1 MIRPPLKSPG
11 ALLRQQMTEG
21 IVVMPGAFNALSAL
35 TAYESGAKA
44 AYLSGGAMTNCH
56 LGAPDIG
63 LMTLNEMAEI
73 AARSCQAAPIPM
85 ICDADTGF
93 GESWN
98 VVRTIIEMERAG
110 LAGIHLE
117 DQVMPKRC
125 GHLDGKALITR
136 DAMEEKI
143 RAAVSAKKDPSF
155 LIIARTDAR
164 GVEGLDSAV
173 ERAKAYIQAGADA
186 IFPEGLSSEEEF
198 AEFRSKVEVP
208 LLANMTEFG
217 RTPLI
222 SATKFEELGYQMV
235 IYPVSAMRVMLK
247 SIQDFYVDL
256 LAAGTQA
263 DWIEKMRTRAEL
275 YEIIDYQDYQ
285 GAEVT
290 WSEKQ
295 SSS

>member
-1 MIRPPLKSPG
+1 MIQPPLESPG
-11 ALLRQQMTEG
+11 TLLRQQMSEG

-35 TAYESGAKA
+35 TAYKSGAKA
-44 AYLSGGAMTNCH
+44 VYLSGGAMTNCH

-98 VVRTIIEMERAG
+98 VVRTVIEMERAG

-125 GHLDGKALITR
+125 GHLDGKALITK

-143 RAAVSAKKDPSF
+143 RAAVSAKRDPSF
-155 LIIARTDAR
+155 MIIARTDAR
-164 GVEGLDSAV
+164 NVEGMGAAV

-186 IFPEGLSSEEEF
+186 IFPEGLSTEDEF
-198 AEFRSKVEVP
+198 ADFRSKVDVP

-222 SATKFEELGYQMV
+222 SAQRFKELGYQMV
-235 IYPVSAMRVMLK
+235 IFPVSAMRVMLK
-247 SIQDFYVDL
+247 SIQDFYSDL
-256 LAAGTQA
+256 LSTGTQA
-263 DWIEKMRTRAEL
+263 EWIEKMRTRAEL

-290 WSEKQ
+290 WSENLP
-295 SSS
+295 SS